1 MAAKVALYDRILDRH
16 GSPGV
21 LGCGAERLL
30 VTKGN
35 VRRGSA
41 TRSSVMSAPN
51 SPRLPTMSS
60 PYALAAITAL
70 PVRDSSCRHRS
81 IRGDKVL
88 RKFHTQPTTC
98 SDGVLGLHILQRN
111 ALVDN
116 AGDQERHCPHS
127 PGYQDNPAFGSRVP
141 STGLLTAA
149 SYGGVC
155 DVEHLLQTMSA
166 RLLTEYSPPSL
177 RSAFETPRHRRSH
190 FGPCHATRGCYSSS
204 MG

>member
-1 MAAKVALYDRILDRH
+1 MGAFGAHLRKYLMAAKVALYDRILDRH

-127 PGYQDNPAFGSRVP
+127 PGSRGV
-141 STGLLTAA
+141 SKALRKL
-149 SYGGVC
+149 GG
-155 DVEHLLQTMSA
+155 
-166 RLLTEYSPPSL
+166 EYSVKS
-177 RSAFETPRHRRSH
+177 RADIV
-190 FGPCHATRGCYSSS
+190 
-204 MG
+204 